1 MVFESFGAAAVA
13 DPVTVSANVSV
24 FVPRASCEIAWPTT
38 RLLGSVFMLVQLDSD
53 ICSEGAEHQDRIYV
67 NTNNDSCTDDCMS
80 FVTYNLWRVN
90 RSTTQDSSSASPLD
104 VNTPYNFWF
113 ALLVGNMSLEPL
125 ACDDHGGQEIRKPV
139 LRQAASVVC
148 SVDYT
153 MHKSTVLYNNTGNQF
168 SIDHMHLLPNF
179 DDLTGTTLEEM
190 IFTALAGS
198 TGLALDEYGDNAFLG
213 AADPTQ
219 FIMLQ
224 TLNETRSMDRLLSE
238 ETLTSSASQAW
249 AGIVA
254 HFMQENFLTPERTSI
269 SGTISRMENRLQVGG
284 HVAVWLMVAGVALI
298 IVFTVIIMLTTLR
311 DATPIDPDSLSSD
324 AIILAASPSLEN
336 LLLHSGHTRTSQL
349 TATLQRFKF
358 GAPISNQHEIQVT
371 DDDVPNTH
379 KELKVK
385 PLDICCCSATNIA

>member
-238 ETLTSSASQAW
+238 ETFNVVSQSSLGWNCGSLYAREFLDTRENQYQRHNKSHGESPTSWGACCCLAHGSRRGSDHRIHCHHHAYHASRCYTHRPRLF
-249 AGIVA
+249 VVRC
-254 HFMQENFLTPERTSI
+254 HH
-269 SGTISRMENRLQVGG
+269 SGGKSEPRK
-284 HVAVWLMVAGVALI
+284 
-298 IVFTVIIMLTTLR
+298 
-311 DATPIDPDSLSSD
+311 
-324 AIILAASPSLEN
+324 PSLAFRSHAYKSA
-336 LLLHSGHTRTSQL
+336 HSHTAKIQIRCADQQSARDPGH
-349 TATLQRFKF
+349 
-358 GAPISNQHEIQVT
+358 
-371 DDDVPNTH
+371 
-379 KELKVK
+379 
-385 PLDICCCSATNIA
+385 